1 MSQSLNALAPEFMNK
16 YNRTHKYDQKL
27 SPEDYKRWCSK
38 MAEVQKCNEKME
50 ECLEPA
56 CEEPCQGY
64 SLGWLGMLLLWFIIF
79 TVLFWLI
86 FYSLK
91 PSWAL
96 NSDGTVN
103 TGKVLLA
110 AIVSSIVLVI
120 VIWLIKSCID
130 CSR

>member
-1 MSQSLNALAPEFMNK
+1 MSLNELAPDFINK
-16 YNRTHKYDQKL
+16 RPCELKPY
-27 SPEDYKRWCSK
+27 
-38 MAEVQKCNEKME
+38 
-50 ECLEPA
+50 
-56 CEEPCQGY
+56 EEPFT
-64 SLGWLGMLLLWFIIF
+64 LGWLGVLIVWFIIF

-86 FYSLK
+86 FFSLK

-96 NSDGTVN
+96 NADGTVN

-110 AIVSSIVLVI
+110 SIIAAIVLVI